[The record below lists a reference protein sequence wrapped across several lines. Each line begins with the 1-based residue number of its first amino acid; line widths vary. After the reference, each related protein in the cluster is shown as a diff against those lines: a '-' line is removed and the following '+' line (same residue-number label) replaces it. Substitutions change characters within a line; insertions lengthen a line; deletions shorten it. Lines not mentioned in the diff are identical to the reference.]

1 MIIDIS
7 AFQLLPLG
15 LPDPAKPLHL
25 VIVGE
30 LQRQITINPDV
41 ETILPPPEPV
51 PFMLTVPVN
60 AASLSPI
67 TGLPPCDAGVRITT
81 PVTLAHDG
89 DALFFR
95 DIGLSDG
102 DVRIISNLRW
112 PASVGGGIDTLVLS
126 GPALEFVIQGIN
138 HISDT

>member
-30 LQRQITINPDV
+30 LQRQISIDPDV
-41 ETILPPPEPV
+41 ETIMPPPEPV
-51 PFMLTVPVN
+51 PHMITVPVD
-60 AASLSPI
+60 AASLAPI
-67 TGLPPCDAGVRITT
+67 AGLPSCDAGIRITT
-81 PVTLAHDG
+81 PVTLAHEG

-102 DVRIISNLRW
+102 EVRMISNLRW

-138 HISDT
+138 HVAAD